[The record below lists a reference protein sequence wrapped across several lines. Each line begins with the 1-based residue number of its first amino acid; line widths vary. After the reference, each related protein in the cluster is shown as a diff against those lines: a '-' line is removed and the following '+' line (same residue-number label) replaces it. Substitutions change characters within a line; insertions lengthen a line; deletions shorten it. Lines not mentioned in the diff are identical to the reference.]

1 MRKTLQVDVHIHA
14 VETGYQRGNHQCNAE
29 ACHTFHD
36 GIHIVGDDGGEGVHG
51 SRQNITVG
59 DFYKLKF
66 CHSDIYMYICI
77 VKQE

>member
-36 GIHIVGDDGGEGVHG
+36 GI
-51 SRQNITVG
+51 
-59 DFYKLKF
+59 
-66 CHSDIYMYICI
+66 
-77 VKQE
+77 